1 MPELW
6 RVPAAHLDE
15 AQDDAVRLAV
25 GDMVAAGVD
34 VVTDG
39 EQRRESYF
47 NQFANGLSG
56 IDLERPGEAIN
67 RLGKRQA
74 VPRVTGPIERER
86 PVFLRD
92 AQFLRVLTA
101 RRIKLAV
108 PGPFTLAALAQDEH
122 YRDPERLAMAYARA
136 VNEELR
142 ELEPVLDWIQL
153 DEPYLEARADHAK
166 AYALPAIDRA
176 LAGLRK
182 PTCIHVCF
190 GYAFSH
196 ALAGTSKSGGY
207 RFALELERSAAT
219 HLSLEAAQP
228 GLTLSALA
236 ATLADGR
243 TGSFPI
249 LTRTFPTAT
258 GAVEQPGTVTGDL
271 SVPGGSDRVPAVIV
285 LHSCSGVT
293 PNVTE
298 WARALNRMG
307 YVALVLDSFTGRG
320 VNEVCT
326 GHTPVSVGSRLA
338 DVFRAQELLVT
349 HPRIDPGRIG
359 VLGFSHGGWATLWA
373 SQAWYQRRFMRGT
386 LPPPA
391 AYAAF
396 YPAGCNARLINEADM
411 AGGPVRIFHGTA
423 ADW

>member
-1 MPELW
+1 MATRDDYVKQPIEARARRPSVIETTVVGSYPQPDWLVDKTRYRQTVVPRIRMPELW
-6 RVPAAHLDE
+6 RVPTAHLDE

-56 IDLERPGEAIN
+56 TDLERPGEAIN

-228 GLTLSALA
+228 GLDLSALA
-236 ATLADGR
+236 AIRGKTVVLGILDLGAPTPESADVVAAR
-243 TGSFPI
+243 
-249 LTRTFPTAT
+249 LREA
-258 GAVEQPGTVTGDL
+258 L
-271 SVPGGSDRVPAVIV
+271 RHVPAERLVAAPDCGMKY
-285 LHSCSGVT
+285 LERSD
-293 PNVTE
+293 
-298 WARALNRMG
+298 ARARLR
-307 YVALVLDSFTGRG
+307 ALVEG
-320 VNEVCT
+320 
-326 GHTPVSVGSRLA
+326 A
-338 DVFRAQELLVT
+338 
-349 HPRIDPGRIG
+349 
-359 VLGFSHGGWATLWA
+359 
-373 SQAWYQRRFMRGT
+373 RR
-386 LPPPA
+386 
-391 AYAAF
+391 
-396 YPAGCNARLINEADM
+396 
-411 AGGPVRIFHGTA
+411 V
-423 ADW
+423 